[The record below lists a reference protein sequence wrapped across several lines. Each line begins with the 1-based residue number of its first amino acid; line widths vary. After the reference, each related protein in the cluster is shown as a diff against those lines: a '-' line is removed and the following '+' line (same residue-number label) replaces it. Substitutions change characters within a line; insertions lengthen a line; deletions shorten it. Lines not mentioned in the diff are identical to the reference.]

1 MNRFAFRTLSPLVAI
16 TAVLTAVPTVTQ
28 AMACGAPPASV
39 SRPYSIE
46 VLVDGRARP
55 EYASRGRTYVEA
67 LPQREYAIRLTNRT
81 SQRIAVALSVDGL
94 NSIDAKYSSM
104 SEARKWILDPYA
116 SIVIDGWQTS
126 AQTARKFYFTRESS
140 SYGAWL
146 GKTENL
152 GNITAAF
159 FRERCRQV
167 REDAP
172 EAEQKLQRSAPTAP
186 SRSGA
191 AEKRSRLENQSKD
204 ESDELAATGI
214 GRELSHPVVRVEFDE
229 EDSPAAVIAL
239 RYEYREA
246 LVALGVLPKRPDRN
260 SLARRERSRGFDDQG
275 FAPDPYR

>member
-1 MNRFAFRTLSPLVAI
+1 MKRSSIRTLSQLVAVS
-16 TAVLTAVPTVTQ
+16 AALTAAPTITQ
-28 AMACGAPPASV
+28 AMACGAPPSSV

-55 EYASRGRTYVEA
+55 EYASRGRTYIEA

-81 SQRIAVALSVDGL
+81 GDRIAVALSVDGL
-94 NSIDAKYSSM
+94 NSIDAKSSSM

-126 AQTARKFYFTRESS
+126 AQTARKFFFTKESS

-152 GNITAAF
+152 GNVAAAF
-159 FRERCRQV
+159 FRERCREI
-167 REDAP
+167 REAAP
-172 EAEQKLQRSAPTAP
+172 DFEQKLDRSAPAAP
-186 SRSGA
+186 SRSGG
-191 AEKRSRLENQSKD
+191 AEKRSRQESQSKD

-214 GRELSHPVVRVEFDE
+214 GRELTHPVVRVEFDQ
-229 EDSPAAVIAL
+229 EDSPAAVISL

-246 LVALGVLPKRPDRN
+246 LVSLGVLPQRPDRN